1 MEKGSHKPRFPVAEK
16 LGLEEPLHCI
26 RMEFAEGVIFGADGL
41 QQHFHHPLLP
51 FSPSTLLRVRPDFF
65 LDTFISTKAGHRD
78 VGELGKRLELLRLLD
93 RHGVALQDEI
103 RDGRKGQRGDREYS
117 DDLGCVLDAHQ
128 VKEDVRESSGRDKD
142 VFGLEEL
149 NTCLEAEFASPHYNV
164 GPMKSSGGIDAGME
178 DSLAVL
184 LFSAEDG
191 RLVLDEVQVR
201 LVSAKSIKD
210 CALLVHNHGKLAGT
224 VAEGGCSKVGVRVI
238 QAEVGLGVRVGDGPL
253 RLITSPSRKIDCEA
267 LWSID
272 WWSCRRAI
280 RVLRH
285 VNWWILGEQCF

>member
-26 RMEFAEGVIFGADGL
+26 RMEFAEGVIFGAD
-41 QQHFHHPLLP
+41 
-51 FSPSTLLRVRPDFF
+51 
-65 LDTFISTKAGHRD
+65 
-78 VGELGKRLELLRLLD
+78 
-93 RHGVALQDEI
+93 
-103 RDGRKGQRGDREYS
+103 
-117 DDLGCVLDAHQ
+117 VLDAHQ

-238 QAEVGLGVRVGDGPL
+238 QAEVGLGVRVGDGGSCDMSIGGYL
-253 RLITSPSRKIDCEA
+253 GNSAFEA
-267 LWSID
+267 DYWY
-272 WWSCRRAI
+272 
-280 RVLRH
+280 
-285 VNWWILGEQCF
+285 EK